1 MEEEEEEVIT
11 GGHHVTALLPVLHHL
26 HLAALS
32 PLT

>member
-1 MEEEEEEVIT
+1 MMEEVIT
-11 GGHHVTALLPVLHHL
+11 GDHHVTALLTVLHHL